1 MMYSNNKNSTI
12 SLQSSMFNN
21 QNQNNPTI
29 DDDLIP
35 KVSVKF
41 RFSWLIYINSYICTF
56 ISSVSV

>member
-1 MMYSNNKNSTI
+1 MYNNNKNSTI

-21 QNQNNPTI
+21 QNQNKPTI

-41 RFSWLIYINSYICTF
+41 RFS
-56 ISSVSV
+56 